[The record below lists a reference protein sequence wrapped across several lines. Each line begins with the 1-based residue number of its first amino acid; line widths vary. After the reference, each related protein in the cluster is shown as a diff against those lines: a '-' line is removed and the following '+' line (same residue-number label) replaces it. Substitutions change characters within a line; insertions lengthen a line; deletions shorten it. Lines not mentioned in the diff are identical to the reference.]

1 MFFKNELVF
10 LALRFLWLGL
20 VFGVIYIVFSLIV
33 KASKKNLY
41 ITNIVGFCFWLAF
54 GLVFSW
60 VSIVMYNYTFCW
72 FGLLF
77 MLIGFW
83 FVKKTQQIFFTKFV
97 LLLYNSVTKI
107 KLKRGVQSGA
117 LQTNQKG

>member
-1 MFFKNELVF
+1 MFLKNHYI
-10 LALRFLWLGL
+10 ALFCKFLWWGL
-20 VFGVIYIVFSLIV
+20 VFGLFYVICKLVI
-33 KASKKNLY
+33 KAFKRNVYVSNLV
-41 ITNIVGFCFWLAF
+41 TFCFWLAF

-107 KLKRGVQSGA
+107 KLKRGVQSGT